1 MLTWLIRLI
10 MTVSAGI
17 VGWFVSR
24 DAANFSVL
32 QLAMLLL
39 LMAALIAI
47 AAFWAVLG
55 DRIKEMIQR

>member
-1 MLTWLIRLI
+1 MLAWIVRLI

-32 QLAMLLL
+32 QLAVLLL
-39 LMAALIAI
+39 LMAALIGVAP
-47 AAFWAVLG
+47 FWAVLA
-55 DRIKEMIQR
+55 DRFKGMMSR

>member
-47 AAFWAVLG
+47 AAFWAVLA